1 MNTIVNDS
9 SVLPIPAP
17 SAHRK
22 HRNARIAAEGVIET
36 FTILYVTPDGFL
48 PPLAL
53 ALVRDR
59 HNELLMAQ
67 GEDETQLKIGQDV
80 YLRRL
85 GGVYYFTVKSQIEVV
100 QQAFMKL
107 FRRKPAKPAQN
118 SQGSPRK

>member
-1 MNTIVNDS
+1 MTQFTATDH
-9 SVLPIPAP
+9 LLM
-17 SAHRK
+17 
-22 HRNARIAAEGVIET
+22 ARALLLAEGGAYTTRPNPMVGC
-36 FTILYVTPDGFL
+36 V
-48 PPLAL
+48 
-53 ALVRDR
+53 
-59 HNELLMAQ
+59 MAQ

-118 SQGSPRK
+118 SQGSRTK